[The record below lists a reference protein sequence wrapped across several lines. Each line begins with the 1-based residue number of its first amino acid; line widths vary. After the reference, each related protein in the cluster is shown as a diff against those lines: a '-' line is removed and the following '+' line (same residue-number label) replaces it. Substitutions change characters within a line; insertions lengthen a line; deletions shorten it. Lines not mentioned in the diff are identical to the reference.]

1 MGRFERAKL
10 EMLRR
15 RRTRPQAAFEVR
27 WTVLSKNSNFPCFE
41 RQKVYFS
48 YRMEFE
54 YDPAKSEQ
62 NESKHGVNFEQ
73 AKELWLDDDRLV
85 IPARS
90 DSEDRFAL
98 LGKMENKLWV
108 MFYTHRGNRV
118 RIISVRRA
126 RINEEKCYES
136 GRTG

>member
-1 MGRFERAKL
+1 
-10 EMLRR
+10 
-15 RRTRPQAAFEVR
+15 
-27 WTVLSKNSNFPCFE
+27 
-41 RQKVYFS
+41 
-48 YRMEFE
+48 MEFE

-73 AKELWLDDDRLV
+73 AKELWLDEDRLA

-90 DSEDRFAL
+90 DSESRFAL
-98 LGKMENKLWV
+98 LGKVENKLWM
-108 MFYTHRGNRV
+108 MFYTHRGDRV

>member
-1 MGRFERAKL
+1 MAVGGIQPEKKL
-10 EMLRR
+10 RGMLFSGLGLALGGDSTNFTCRR
-15 RRTRPQAAFEVR
+15 
-27 WTVLSKNSNFPCFE
+27 

-54 YDPAKSEQ
+54 YDPAKSAR

-73 AKELWLDDDRLV
+73 AKGLWFDEDRLIV
-85 IPARS
+85 PARG
-90 DSEDRFAL
+90 DFEERWAL
-98 LGKMENKLWV
+98 LGKMEDKLWV
-108 MFYTHRGNRV
+108 MFYTHRGDRV

-126 RINEEKCYES
+126 RPKEEKFYES